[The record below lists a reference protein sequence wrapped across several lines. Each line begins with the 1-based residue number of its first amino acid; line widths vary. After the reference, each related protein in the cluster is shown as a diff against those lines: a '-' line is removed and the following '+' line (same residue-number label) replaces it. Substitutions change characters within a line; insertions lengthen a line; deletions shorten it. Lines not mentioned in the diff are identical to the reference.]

1 MNRRTALS
9 ALFAAAFARPSLAQ
23 SRVKRI
29 GYLSQDDDGSGLLS
43 RLAQKGHVKGRDLE
57 IEVRAVGYDR
67 ALMAAGAAE
76 LVRSK
81 VDVLV
86 AFGDPRTRALA
97 NATRSIPIVCIV
109 SDPIGFGLA
118 ESLGRPGRNVTGLA
132 LGGADVAPVEVALH
146 RTLLPRLS
154 RMILAVPTWRG
165 ELPVQAPYAETFK
178 AAGISLEQRHIAN
191 PGDCERLF
199 TSFRDPATGVVR
211 LFLWPGFPKP
221 EPLREITALG
231 IRHHVAT
238 VSGAGATHMGAK
250 MVRQGVLMHYGREF
264 ADNDD
269 RIAALL
275 DKVLRGAN
283 PAEIPFEV
291 PDRTVFALNRTTAS
305 ALGLRVPPE
314 MLARATEVID

>member
-1 MNRRTALS
+1 MDRRTVLS
-9 ALFAAAFARPSLAQ
+9 ALFAAVAGPSSAQ
-23 SRVKRI
+23 SRVRRI
-29 GYLSQDDDGSGLLS
+29 GYLSQDNDGSELLS
-43 RLAQKGHVKGRDLE
+43 TLAEKGHVRGRNLE
-57 IEVRAVGYDR
+57 IEVKVVGYDK
-67 ALMAAGAAE
+67 ALLASGAAQ

-86 AFGDPRTRALA
+86 AFGDPRARALA

-118 ESLGRPGRNVTGLA
+118 ESLGRPGRNVTGLT
-132 LGGADVAPVEVALH
+132 LGGADVAPVEVGMLRA
-146 RTLLPRLS
+146 LLPRLS
-154 RMILAVPTWRG
+154 RMIIAVPTWRG
-165 ELPVQAPYAETFK
+165 DLPVQTPYAEAFK
-178 AAGISLEQRHIAN
+178 AAGISLEQQHIAN

-211 LFLWPGFPKP
+211 LFLWPGMPRP

-231 IRHHVAT
+231 IRHRVAT
-238 VSGAGATHMGAK
+238 VSGAGATQFGAR

-264 ADNDD
+264 ADTDG
-269 RIAALL
+269 RIAAIL
-275 DKVLRGAN
+275 DKVLRGAD